1 MAQTFLLSIM
11 TPENEFFE
19 GQVEALTVTATD
31 GEIGI
36 LAGHL
41 PLVAPIVD
49 GEIKLKV
56 GGEWKNAFCSEG
68 FIEVIGERA
77 RVFVQEC
84 EWPVNIDINRAL
96 RTVEAERERLRQK
109 QSIAEYTESKIA
121 LSRAMARLR
130 ITKQSIN
137 LQ

>member
-1 MAQTFLLSIM
+1 MAKTFLLSIM
-11 TPENEFFE
+11 TPEKEFFD
-19 GQVEALTVTATD
+19 GSVEALTVTAPD

-36 LAGHL
+36 LAGHRA
-41 PLVAPIVD
+41 LVTPIID

-56 GGEWKNAFCSEG
+56 DGEWRNAFCSEG
-68 FIEVIGERA
+68 FIEVIGERT

-84 EWPVNIDINRAL
+84 EWPENIDINRAR
-96 RTVEAERERLRQK
+96 RTVEAERESLRQK

-130 ITKQSIN
+130 VTKQSIN